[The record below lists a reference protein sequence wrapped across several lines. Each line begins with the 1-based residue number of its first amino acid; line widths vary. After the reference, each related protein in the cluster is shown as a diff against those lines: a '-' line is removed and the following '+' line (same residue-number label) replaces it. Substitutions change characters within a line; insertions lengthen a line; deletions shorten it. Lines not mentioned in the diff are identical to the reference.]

1 MKMPSIRLTYFFGF
15 LLTTTVIATTFYLQK
30 YDGMMPC
37 PLCVLQ
43 RIAFGLLGVLFF
55 FGILTGENK
64 IGRWLIGTLG
74 ALTAF
79 GGIFLS
85 GRQVWLQHLPPDK
98 NADCGVSLEYLM
110 HVLPYDQLLAK
121 ILQGTAEC
129 SVKSWELLGF
139 SLAEWS
145 FLFFI
150 LLFILCI
157 AQMLRKS

>member
-110 HVLPYDQLLAK
+110 HVLPYDQLFTK

-145 FLFFI
+145 FLFFV